1 MTKRAHWSP
10 HKLVAG
16 LVALPGKSGVPV
28 RVGVFAQRHCVNS
41 VRLVA
46 ALKALGLLSPVTPN
60 AKSGKEAGIDPTIS
74 RPLEVDK
81 QVLTCYKVGSTSYYG
96 GTDESFR
103 FNTRGNA

>member
-60 AKSGKEAGIDPTIS
+60 AKSGKEAGIDPNGSPGLLRLTG
-74 RPLEVDK
+74 RAKPATRLAAPATTEVLK
-81 QVLTCYKVGSTSYYG
+81 
-96 GTDESFR
+96 
-103 FNTRGNA
+103 